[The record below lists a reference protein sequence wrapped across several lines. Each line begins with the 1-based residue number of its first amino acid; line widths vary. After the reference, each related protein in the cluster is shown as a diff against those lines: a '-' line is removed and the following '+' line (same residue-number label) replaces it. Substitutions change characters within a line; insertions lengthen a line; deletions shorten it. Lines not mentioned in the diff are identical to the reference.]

1 MKKDDRLTES
11 SVVRALAHPLRV
23 RILRILDERTASPRE
38 LAQEL
43 DAPLGN
49 VSYHV
54 RTLAQLGLIKLVR
67 RRQRRGAVEHYY
79 RAHVQPVI
87 ADDAWDDMPGVAKT
101 AMVHA
106 NLTTTFEH
114 VGQAGRTGGFD
125 RADSHLS
132 RTTIEIDEGAWKEVS
147 GELQA
152 IYARV
157 RKLGEATAKRSDD
170 DAGTNGGPRRTA
182 TVVLMLFE
190 GSSGQPSSTPAG
202 DGDGDEE
209 PASRAA

>member
-1 MKKDDRLTES
+1 MTNDDRLTES

-79 RAHVQPVI
+79 RAHVRPVI
-87 ADDAWDDMPGVAKT
+87 ADEAWEEMPSIAKT

-106 NLTTTFEH
+106 NLSTTFEH
-114 VGQAGRTGGFD
+114 VGAAGRSGGFD

-132 RTTIEIDEGAWKEVS
+132 RTTIDVDEEAWRQVSSEIRAVFE
-147 GELQA
+147 
-152 IYARV
+152 RV
-157 RKLGEATAKRSDD
+157 RQIGEQTQQRAQGAEPG
-170 DAGTNGGPRRTA
+170 AERRTA

-190 GSSGQPSSTPAG
+190 GKD
-202 DGDGDEE
+202 DG
-209 PASRAA
+209 ASRPPGDDGERDSAEAVA

>member
-1 MKKDDRLTES
+1 VKKDDRLTES

-43 DAPLGN
+43 EAPLGN

-79 RAHVQPVI
+79 RAHVRPVI
-87 ADDAWDDMPGVAKT
+87 ANEDWEDLPGVAKT

-114 VGQAGRTGGFD
+114 VGQAGRSGGFD

-132 RTTIEIDEGAWKEVS
+132 RTTIEVDEAAWKEVS
-147 GELQA
+147 GEIQA
-152 IYARV
+152 IYDRV
-157 RKLGEATAKRSDD
+157 RKLGDAAAKRGDV
-170 DAGTNGGPRRTA
+170 NGDGGRRTA

-190 GSSGQPSSTPAG
+190 GTSSAPETAPTG